1 MKIESSNIGME
12 SARSYYTSKI
22 TYRRFELTDYSNMDQ
37 SAAQK
42 EGEAAEEDGKDS
54 FRQLMQGAEE
64 GISSLQNWVDH
75 LSSIKSNYKLRNP
88 QEQTAETIRLETL
101 KYIFEQLFEQRRKRL
116 MDLLG
121 GEGIS
126 CTGSSLQGAA
136 GSSAEAAPA
145 AEDPTGLQAQ
155 GSTKGLQTLY
165 YTETTEYYEREEV
178 SFLTNGTV
186 RCADGRE
193 ISFGVNVGMSRECSE
208 YFRRDLGQTLT
219 TCVDPL
225 VINLDGNVTAV
236 SDQTF
241 FFDID
246 SDGKQDEISSLKEGS
261 GFLALDLNGDGRIG
275 DGSELFGT
283 KSGDGFA
290 DLAAYD
296 GDRNGWIDENDDI
309 WDKLRVWVRR
319 EDGSEKLYDLKE
331 AGVGALCLQRL
342 GTDFSL
348 QDQNRQDRAY
358 IRSTGVFLYENG
370 SAGTLQHVDLVK
382 YAKEA

>member
-22 TYRRFELTDYSNMDQ
+22 TYRRFELTDYSNMNQ

-126 CTGSSLQGAA
+126 CTGSSPQGAA
-136 GSSAEAAPA
+136 GSSAETAPA

-155 GSTKGLQTLY
+155 GSTKGLQT
-165 YTETTEYYEREEV
+165 
-178 SFLTNGTV
+178 
-186 RCADGRE
+186 
-193 ISFGVNVGMSRECSE
+193 
-208 YFRRDLGQTLT
+208 
-219 TCVDPL
+219 
-225 VINLDGNVTAV
+225 
-236 SDQTF
+236 
-241 FFDID
+241 
-246 SDGKQDEISSLKEGS
+246 
-261 GFLALDLNGDGRIG
+261 
-275 DGSELFGT
+275 
-283 KSGDGFA
+283 
-290 DLAAYD
+290 
-296 GDRNGWIDENDDI
+296 
-309 WDKLRVWVRR
+309 
-319 EDGSEKLYDLKE
+319 
-331 AGVGALCLQRL
+331 
-342 GTDFSL
+342 
-348 QDQNRQDRAY
+348 
-358 IRSTGVFLYENG
+358 
-370 SAGTLQHVDLVK
+370 
-382 YAKEA
+382 

>member
-1 MKIESSNIGME
+1 M
-12 SARSYYTSKI
+12 
-22 TYRRFELTDYSNMDQ
+22 
-37 SAAQK
+37 
-42 EGEAAEEDGKDS
+42 
-54 FRQLMQGAEE
+54 
-64 GISSLQNWVDH
+64 
-75 LSSIKSNYKLRNP
+75 
-88 QEQTAETIRLETL
+88 
-101 KYIFEQLFEQRRKRL
+101 
-116 MDLLG
+116 
-121 GEGIS
+121 
-126 CTGSSLQGAA
+126 
-136 GSSAEAAPA
+136 
-145 AEDPTGLQAQ
+145 
-155 GSTKGLQTLY
+155 
-165 YTETTEYYEREEV
+165 
-178 SFLTNGTV
+178 
-186 RCADGRE
+186 
-193 ISFGVNVGMSRECSE
+193 
-208 YFRRDLGQTLT
+208 
-219 TCVDPL
+219 
-225 VINLDGNVTAV
+225 INLDGNVTAV

-348 QDQNRQDRAY
+348 QGEDRQDRAY